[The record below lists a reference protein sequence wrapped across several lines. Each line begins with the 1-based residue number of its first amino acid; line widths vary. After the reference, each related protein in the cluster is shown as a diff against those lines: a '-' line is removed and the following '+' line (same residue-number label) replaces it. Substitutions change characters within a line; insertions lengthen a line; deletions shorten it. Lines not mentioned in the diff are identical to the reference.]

1 MQGPKNGK
9 IYQVNTIMIW
19 NDRFFFWSRVRS
31 CVDTCR
37 AANFA
42 SSTSCTIFFSAR
54 PCNQLFPLAAA
65 LAAGRWGPHPTSL
78 ARGFFFVAIN
88 WFVHSSLALNKS
100 WHDFV
105 HVIFYLLSDVAEAVR
120 TRINFFKHFCHNWN
134 AAEQWSSENTEK
146 LEKLWKFSYF
156 LFTLSN
162 MSLVAG
168 FNQVTKLAAGSTNW
182 IFWLSG

>member
-1 MQGPKNGK
+1 MIGFSSGHVSDRAWTRAGPPTSPPRPPA
-9 IYQVNTIMIW
+9 Q
-19 NDRFFFWSRVRS
+19 
-31 CVDTCR
+31 
-37 AANFA
+37 
-42 SSTSCTIFFSAR
+42 SSSLPAPATSCSPWPPPWLPGDEVLILR
-54 PCNQLFPLAAA
+54 HW
-65 LAAGRWGPHPTSL
+65 RVD
-78 ARGFFFVAIN
+78 FFVAID

-146 LEKLWKFSYF
+146 LEKLCKFSYF